1 MAAET
6 KAEVNEVKKE
16 RKKPK
21 VKEGGSTGNVVTN
34 TLTNVRAYFTDVRA
48 ELNKV
53 SWPDRADVIRLTRIV
68 LLVTVLSSLAL
79 GAIAILFSELV
90 RYGVEYPIIFVVIFA
105 AVIGATIFLFRR
117 DSQKTGY

>member
-1 MAAET
+1 MAAES
-6 KAEVNEVKKE
+6 KAEAKEIKKE

-21 VKEGGSTGNVVTN
+21 VKEGGTGNVVTN
-34 TLTNVRAYFTDVRA
+34 TLTNIRTYLSDVRA

-68 LLVTVLSSLAL
+68 LLVTILSSLAL
-79 GAIAILFSELV
+79 GIISIFFSELV
-90 RYGVEYPIIFVVIFA
+90 RYGIDAYPIIFVVIFA
-105 AVIGATIFLFRR
+105 VIIVTTVYLFRR